1 MTVSSTTTKSS
12 HSGDGSLDTFAYAF
26 RIFADDDLVVII
38 RTNSTGAETTKTKTT
53 HYTVTGVGSA
63 SGGNVVF
70 TSGNIP
76 TSGETVVI
84 KRSLTLTQATDYVAN
99 DPFPADSHE
108 DALDRLTMIAQQQ
121 QEVFDRAVVLPE
133 TDTASTTIPNSV
145 DRASKYLAF
154 NSSGDFIATA
164 GTADVTP
171 ISSAMTPVVGGSTLA
186 NARTEFFSGT
196 NLSFDGSGN
205 VKSTNVVADVLQLDD
220 DDDSNSIKLQAP
232 SAVTTTTTFTLPNGD
247 GDSGQTLITNGSGV
261 LSFAEP
267 YGNRNLI
274 INGAMKVAQRGT
286 TSTATGYK
294 SVDRFTLSMTNFDN
308 AAITQAQSSLAPTG
322 FSKSY
327 RIDCTTIETA
337 LAADEFA
344 NVSQVIEAQNLQH
357 IQNGSSGAKSLT
369 LSFYVKSN
377 KTGTY
382 GVNLYKPDSTA
393 RQITA
398 TYAISSAD
406 TWEFKTI
413 TFAGDTAGG
422 GITDDTGAGI
432 HVYWHLA
439 AGSNFTSS
447 DSTSWGNYADAGFA
461 FGHAVNIFD
470 NTANDWAVTGVQL
483 EVGTV
488 ATPFEHRSFGDE
500 LARCQR
506 YFESVRA
513 YFEGGTDAGGR
524 DQAVGVKFSVEKRAA
539 PTVTRTNISTFN
551 IASHQTAAA
560 LDTAGAFTR
569 NRTTSSGGTTFHD
582 QLDCDSEL

>member
-1 MTVSSTTTKSS
+1 MTISLSDNDPRISYSVSQGVTQTTFTVPFEFF
-12 HSGDGSLDTFAYAF
+12 DL
-26 RIFADDDLVVII
+26 DDLNVYVDG
-38 RTNSTGAETTKTKTT
+38 TQKTKTT
-53 HYTVTGVGSA
+53 HYTLA
-63 SGGNVVF
+63 SGG
-70 TSGNIP
+70 SGSTGSI
-76 TSGETVVI
+76 TMSVTGATGGSTVVI
-84 KRSLTLTQATDYVAN
+84 TRDINHERTTDFQTSGPFNIASLNTELDRFTAIAADLQDGIDRSL
-99 DPFPADSHE
+99 
-108 DALDRLTMIAQQQ
+108 RLTD
-121 QEVFDRAVVLPE
+121 FDATASLVLP
-133 TDTASTTIPNSV
+133 AV
-145 DRASKYLAF
+145 ADRSNKYLSF
-154 NSSGDFIATA
+154 NVSGEAIAAA

-524 DQAVGVKFSVEKRAA
+524 DHAVGASFSVEKRAT
-539 PTVTRTNISTFN
+539 PTVTRTSIASSN
-551 IASHQTAAA
+551 IASHQTSGANG
-560 LDTAGAFTR
+560 TGSAFTR
-569 NRTTSSGGTTFHD
+569 NRTTSSGATFFHD
-582 QLDCDSEL
+582 QLDCESEL